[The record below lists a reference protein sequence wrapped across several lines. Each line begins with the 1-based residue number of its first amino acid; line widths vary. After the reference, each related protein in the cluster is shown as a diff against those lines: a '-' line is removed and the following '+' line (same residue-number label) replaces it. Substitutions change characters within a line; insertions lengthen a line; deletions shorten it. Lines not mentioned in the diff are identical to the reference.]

1 MDRLMKIYL
10 KEFCLK
16 VYNADSLFSL
26 VFSLRS
32 LCVSM
37 YFKKGTEIKDC
48 SLGEINESM
57 AFPIWKDFK
66 FEEKKE

>member
-1 MDRLMKIYL
+1 MKIYL

-26 VFSLRS
+26 DTGS